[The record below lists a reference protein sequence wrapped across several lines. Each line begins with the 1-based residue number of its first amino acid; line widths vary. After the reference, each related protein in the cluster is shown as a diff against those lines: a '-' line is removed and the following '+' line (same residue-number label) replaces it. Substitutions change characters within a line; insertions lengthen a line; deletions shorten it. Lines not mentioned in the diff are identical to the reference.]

1 MYMCA
6 TASVLTYLT
15 YIYPDIHK
23 MYEQV
28 YVFAS
33 FCTKKAITLQQN
45 MFGNPTE
52 PFNKVKS

>member
-1 MYMCA
+1 
-6 TASVLTYLT
+6 
-15 YIYPDIHK
+15 

-33 FCTKKAITLQQN
+33 VCTKKAITLQQN

-52 PFNKVKS
+52 PFYKTKS

>member
-1 MYMCA
+1 MCA

-33 FCTKKAITLQQN
+33 FCSKKAITLQQN

-52 PFNKVKS
+52 PFNNTKS

>member
-1 MYMCA
+1 MRA

-28 YVFAS
+28 YVLHHFVL
-33 FCTKKAITLQQN
+33 KK
-45 MFGNPTE
+45 P
-52 PFNKVKS
+52 